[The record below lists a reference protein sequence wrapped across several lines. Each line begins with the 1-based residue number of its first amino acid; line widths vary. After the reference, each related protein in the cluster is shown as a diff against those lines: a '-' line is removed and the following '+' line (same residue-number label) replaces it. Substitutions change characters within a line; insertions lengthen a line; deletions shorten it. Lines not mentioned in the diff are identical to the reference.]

1 MDFGKSIEPIKQ
13 FAISNAKAIIWLLDY
28 LCRMENVLMNVIV
41 SVVANHEE
49 YEICISKD
57 LHFCPDRRSGIIETG
72 QSAIPTLSWILT
84 VFSIFL
90 ATTRSC
96 ESTSRRK
103 STARSPSRTPPRLL
117 PPASPP
123 QPRGRPSPPSPATP
137 AFLTPRFYPFSSGR
151 FISTGGA
158 RFRAHKSPRAR
169 NRKHPRRSSSI
180 SSSSSS
186 SRDSP
191 PHLPPFPFP
200 VPCFSCLEGARAGGG
215 RKFRTN
221 LHVAL
226 LTISSFPVR
235 TPASSRL
242 SIKEMTLNNAS
253 SSLVRVRDTFNN
265 AAADCRICNATGLL
279 SIAFAKL
286 SILLHGFCKAVLR
299 DL

>member
-123 QPRGRPSPPSPATP
+123 PASRT
-137 AFLTPRFYPFSSGR
+137 PFSALARYASVPHSPFLPFFLGTFHFHWGRAISG
-151 FISTGGA
+151 A
-158 RFRAHKSPRAR
+158 
-169 NRKHPRRSSSI
+169 
-180 SSSSSS
+180 
-186 SRDSP
+186 
-191 PHLPPFPFP
+191 
-200 VPCFSCLEGARAGGG
+200 
-215 RKFRTN
+215 
-221 LHVAL
+221 
-226 LTISSFPVR
+226 
-235 TPASSRL
+235 
-242 SIKEMTLNNAS
+242 
-253 SSLVRVRDTFNN
+253 
-265 AAADCRICNATGLL
+265 
-279 SIAFAKL
+279 
-286 SILLHGFCKAVLR
+286 
-299 DL
+299 

>member
-123 QPRGRPSPPSPATP
+123 PSLADALLRPRPLRQRSSLPVSTLFPRDVSFPLGARDFGRINRQEPGTENILDGLLLSPALRLLRETLLLIFPLSPFLCP
-137 AFLTPRFYPFSSGR
+137 AFL
-151 FISTGGA
+151 A
-158 RFRAHKSPRAR
+158 
-169 NRKHPRRSSSI
+169 
-180 SSSSSS
+180 
-186 SRDSP
+186 
-191 PHLPPFPFP
+191 
-200 VPCFSCLEGARAGGG
+200 
-215 RKFRTN
+215 
-221 LHVAL
+221 
-226 LTISSFPVR
+226 
-235 TPASSRL
+235 
-242 SIKEMTLNNAS
+242 
-253 SSLVRVRDTFNN
+253 
-265 AAADCRICNATGLL
+265 
-279 SIAFAKL
+279 
-286 SILLHGFCKAVLR
+286 
-299 DL
+299 